1 MGELATTTIRLARRF
16 RASPARAFDA
26 WLDPSVARRWLFTTA
41 LQPAV
46 RMDIRARVPGRLRVV
61 ERQWGG
67 LVEHRGD
74 FHRLARPHHL
84 VFSLSVEGHPGRVS
98 RVFVDIAATRTGCEM
113 ALTHAELPRADAA
126 RMKGRWIGMLYGLGL
141 TLASLADTQT
151 DVSPRLQMDGRRLSR
166 AA

>member
-1 MGELATTTIRLARRF
+1 
-16 RASPARAFDA
+16 
-26 WLDPSVARRWLFTTA
+26 
-41 LQPAV
+41 
-46 RMDIRARVPGRLRVV
+46 MDIRARVPGRLRVV